1 MSEKNIQEAVQ
12 EKYGAAARRV
22 TEGQTACCGGGA
34 ELSVLRSDHAQSL

>member
-1 MSEKNIQEAVQ
+1 MSEKNMQEAVQ

-34 ELSVLRSDHAQSL
+34 TTQRLRSDHAQSV